1 VTRLFVPVQLRWS
14 DLDAYGHVN
23 NVEMFRILEEA
34 RITAF
39 WAHPQEPG
47 QPGQLEQPGQPGQP
61 GQLEQPEQPGQLE
74 QPGQPGETGGPGAAG
89 APGRLGERTGHAG
102 RAEPGDPGG
111 PGPRAPEAWP
121 TAVLDSGPGAS
132 SHTFVARQEI
142 EYLRPLGFDRR
153 PVRVEMWIGHMGG
166 ASLDVCYEVH
176 DDGTPT
182 ERSGPGSTARPVARA
197 VTTIVLVSAATG
209 SPRRIAPHERAA
221 WEPFLEQ
228 PVSFRRRGA

>member
-1 VTRLFVPVQLRWS
+1 MTRLFVPVQLRWS

-39 WAHPQEPG
+39 WAHP
-47 QPGQLEQPGQPGQP
+47 
-61 GQLEQPEQPGQLE
+61 
-74 QPGQPGETGGPGAAG
+74 
-89 APGRLGERTGHAG
+89 
-102 RAEPGDPGG
+102 AE
-111 PGPRAPEAWP
+111 E
-121 TAVLDSGPGAS
+121 AVLDSGPGAS

-142 EYLRPLGFDRR
+142 EYLRPLGFARR

-176 DDGTPT
+176 DDASPT
-182 ERSGPGSTARPVARA
+182 GRSGPGSTARPVARA

-221 WEPFLEQ
+221 WEPFVGE

>member
-1 VTRLFVPVQLRWS
+1 
-14 DLDAYGHVN
+14 VN
-23 NVEMFRILEEA
+23 NVEMFRLLEEA

-39 WAHPQEPG
+39 WAHPQED
-47 QPGQLEQPGQPGQP
+47 QV
-61 GQLEQPEQPGQLE
+61 
-74 QPGQPGETGGPGAAG
+74 AAPPDLA
-89 APGRLGERTGHAG
+89 APA
-102 RAEPGDPGG
+102 
-111 PGPRAPEAWP
+111 AWP

-176 DDGTPT
+176 DDGTPS
-182 ERSGPGSTARPVARA
+182 ERTGEGSSARPVARA

-221 WEPFLEQ
+221 WEPFLGE
-228 PVSFRRRGA
+228 PISFRRRGA